1 MDVEILPI
9 GVINLVKFHFLVN
22 VTKVRPTSTASRPW
36 ADLSFLLRVTGQAPG
51 RATAA
56 GVLLEGNGLAS
67 STFGTFVLEIIL
79 SQPVTAVPSTLV
91 VYVKLVDLD

>member
-1 MDVEILPI
+1 MDLAVSKGSISKGSL
-9 GVINLVKFHFLVN
+9 
-22 VTKVRPTSTASRPW
+22 
-36 ADLSFLLRVTGQAPG
+36 VTGQAPG

-91 VYVKLVDLD
+91 VYVKLVDLDRHWLVSFEPVASGSVY